1 MLIEKQIHVEPS
13 KPLADDKPSGNGSH
27 HPIRIGPPT
36 VRRPMRLAIV
46 GAISLIAILA
56 FVPGSIQKWLWMREV
71 GYTGVF
77 WTLFSVRWGLFG
89 AAFVV
94 ALLYLWIN
102 LRLAARNGDRRQ
114 RCRTK
119 RRAEEA

>member
-1 MLIEKQIHVEPS
+1 MTDKPTQVEPS
-13 KPLADDKPSGNGSH
+13 RLLGDERRSNNGNHRLFRRGYPL
-27 HPIRIGPPT
+27 
-36 VRRPMRLAIV
+36 RLIIV
-46 GAISLIAILA
+46 GAISVIAILA
-56 FVPGSIQKWLWMREV
+56 FIPSGIQKWLWMKQLS
-71 GYTGVF
+71 YAGVF